1 MTDDPS
7 FFGYGSLVNR
17 STQSYPD
24 ARKASLEGW
33 RRVWCPTTL
42 RDVAFLS
49 ARRDADCTIHGLVA
63 RVPGRDWAA
72 LDQRET
78 GYTRH
83 DVSDEVGLNG
93 EVQVYAVPAENQRV
107 EASIRLLLSY
117 VDVVVQGY
125 LAEYG
130 ETGVAHFFETTDG
143 WDAAEVIDDRAA
155 PLYPRAQ
162 ALSPAE
168 TALVNTW
175 LSRVGTQKPAS
186 A

>member
-17 STQSYPD
+17 ATQSYPD
-24 ARKASLEGW
+24 AQKASLTGW
-33 RRVWCPTTL
+33 RRLWCPTTL

-49 ARRDADCTIHGLVA
+49 ARPDPSCTLQGLIA

-72 LDQRET
+72 LDLRET
-78 GYTRH
+78 GYDRH
-83 DVSDEVGLNG
+83 DVSAAVGLAA
-93 EVQVYAVPAENQRV
+93 EVQVYAVPKANQQGGAR
-107 EASIRLLLSY
+107 IRLLLSY

-130 ETGVAHFFETTDG
+130 EPGVAHFFETTEG
-143 WDAAEVIDDRAA
+143 WQGAEVVNDRTA

-162 ALSPAE
+162 VLSRDE
-168 TALVNTW
+168 TALVDTW
-175 LSRVGTQKPAS
+175 LIRVGTRKPAS